1 MKATQPMANNLETS
15 GLALRPYQQTI
26 IDLSI
31 DHFKQ
36 SDEPIIIDA
45 CVGAGKTLIISH
57 IARHVVNKGGRV
69 ISLAHTKELV
79 ESAYFTFL
87 DYAQDMQCGVFS
99 AGMGRKDTEH
109 DVTFCS
115 EKTLINGLDKFQPID
130 LLIIDEAHRV
140 NDANVETC
148 YMRIISHFQAANP
161 KLRILGL
168 TGTSFRTSTGPIAG
182 ADKLFKKII
191 ASVSVPELVEQSYLT
206 KPVAPLNQ
214 DAYDFSCVKL
224 VAGKFRE
231 SDLQAAVSDVRL
243 TKTIIDSVIL
253 QTQNRNKVLIFA
265 STLKH
270 AQEIVGYLP
279 KGAAG
284 YLDGTLSKT
293 NREAVLGAFSS
304 GAIKYMV
311 NRDILT
317 TGYNEV
323 AIDAVCIL
331 RPTESRGLLIQMI
344 GRGLR
349 LHPSKADVLILDFAG
364 NLDKHGNGSL
374 DEVFLRESKAKKLGL
389 GSDGEKQCPGCCNWV
404 NEMAR
409 KCQQCGH
416 YFVFVECPDCGAQND
431 ITRRY
436 CWSCDYELID
446 PNAKLTSLANQ
457 VGVTSATV
465 NGIDLSVYV
474 KNKETL
480 RVTFHTPTANYN
492 QFFLPGSRYLK
503 YFLGKM
509 TGCYGSRLDRLM
521 QLPLS
526 EIVELKPELH
536 IPREIL
542 LKPDGKY
549 PKIVEWIF

>member
-1 MKATQPMANNLETS
+1 MKTPPSLAKCSLE
-15 GLALRPYQQTI
+15 LRPYQQSI
-26 IDLSI
+26 IDVSI
-31 DHFKQ
+31 EHFRR
-36 SDEPIIIDA
+36 SDAPIIIDA

-79 ESAYFTFL
+79 ESAYYTFL
-87 DYAQDMQCGVFS
+87 DYAQDMECGVFS

-109 DVTFCS
+109 SIIFCS
-115 EKTLINGLDKFQPID
+115 EKTLINGLDKFLPID

-140 NDANVETC
+140 NDSNVETC

-168 TGTSFRTSTGPIAG
+168 TGTSFRTTTGPIAG
-182 ADKLFKKII
+182 PDKLFKKII
-191 ASVSVPELVEQSYLT
+191 ATVSVPELVEQGYLT
-206 KPVAPLNQ
+206 RPVAPLNQ
-214 DAYDFSCVKL
+214 EAYDFSGVKL
-224 VAGKFRE
+224 VAGKFNE
-231 SDLQAAVSDVRL
+231 ADLQAAVSNTRL
-243 TKTIIDSVIL
+243 TRTIIDSVVL
-253 QTQNRNKVLIFA
+253 QTESRNKVLIFA

-279 KGAAG
+279 KGKAG

-293 NREAVLGAFSS
+293 DREAVLGAFST
-304 GAIKYMV
+304 GAVKYMI

-349 LHPSKADVLILDFAG
+349 LHPGKADMLILDFAG
-364 NLDKHGNGSL
+364 NLDRHGNGSL
-374 DEVFLRESKAKKLGL
+374 DEVFLKEAKAKKLSL
-389 GSDGEKQCPGCCNWV
+389 GSDGEKQCPSCAEWV

-409 KCQQCGH
+409 RCQCGH
-416 YFVFVECPDCGAQND
+416 YFVFVECPDCGAHND

-446 PNAKLTSLANQ
+446 PNAKLTSRANQ
-457 VGVTSATV
+457 IDVTSATV
-465 NGIDLSVYV
+465 SGIDMSVYH
-474 KNKETL
+474 KNTDTL
-480 RVTFHTPTANYN
+480 RVVFHTAQGNYN
-492 QFFLPGSRYLK
+492 QFFVPGSRYLK
-503 YFLGKM
+503 YFLGKT
-509 TGCYGSRLDRLM
+509 TGSYGYRLDELM
-521 QLPLS
+521 ELPLQ
-526 EIVELKPELH
+526 EIVDLKPDLH

-549 PKIVEWIF
+549 QKVVEWVF